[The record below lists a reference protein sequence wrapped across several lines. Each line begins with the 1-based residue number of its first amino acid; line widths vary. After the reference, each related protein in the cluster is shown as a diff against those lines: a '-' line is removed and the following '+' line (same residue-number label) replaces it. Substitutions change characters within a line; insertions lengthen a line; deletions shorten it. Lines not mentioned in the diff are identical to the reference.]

1 MLPRFWNVR
10 SVTFELLE
18 FAMTLASLVT
28 WMDPMPSKLLYPS
41 VYRLIS
47 LSRRSKRA
55 VMLCA
60 DLMAVPLM
68 IWLAFALRFN
78 SYAPDIQDK
87 WVFWAAPGVLI
98 PALYLAGFYKSIV
111 RYLGAEVA
119 WSMMLGVMSSVVI
132 LAAASY
138 MLPDVA
144 VPRSVFLIWGMLS
157 LLYLGGSRFLMRRFL
172 GFLVERKD
180 YVSLILAVIISITLL
195 SSDESEEIR
204 IIRGKTNDV
213 LNVLYSPVQWVRDI
227 NILKRENEILK
238 ATAVQLKLLNS
249 SLLNS
254 KYENERLREMLE
266 FKRERRLEL
275 IPGRVMSKGLSPV
288 LNSITIDIGVRE
300 GIEENSAVM
309 GIDGIVGKIVNV
321 GERSS
326 IVQILHDYSARVSV
340 KLETSGG
347 TGILRW
353 RDDDTFEVWEIPKAI
368 PIQMGERILTSGHS
382 DIYPENLPVGT
393 VTGVINRPE
402 MLHKIIKAEAFTDFS
417 SIQYVFV
424 VRNLSSE

>member
-1 MLPRFWNVR
+1 
-10 SVTFELLE
+10 
-18 FAMTLASLVT
+18 
-28 WMDPMPSKLLYPS
+28 
-41 VYRLIS
+41 
-47 LSRRSKRA
+47 
-55 VMLCA
+55 
-60 DLMAVPLM
+60 
-68 IWLAFALRFN
+68 
-78 SYAPDIQDK
+78 
-87 WVFWAAPGVLI
+87 
-98 PALYLAGFYKSIV
+98 
-111 RYLGAEVA
+111 
-119 WSMMLGVMSSVVI
+119 
-132 LAAASY
+132 
-138 MLPDVA
+138 
-144 VPRSVFLIWGMLS
+144 
-157 LLYLGGSRFLMRRFL
+157 MRRFL

-275 IPGRVMSKGLSPV
+275 IPGRVTSKGLSPV

-300 GIEENSAVM
+300 GIEENSAVI
-309 GIDGIVGKIVNV
+309 GIDGIVGKTVNV

-340 KLETSGG
+340 KLETSGA

-382 DIYPENLPVGT
+382 DIYPENLPVGI

-424 VRNLSSE
+424 IRNLSSE